1 MLKVNK
7 ASFIRKISCM
17 NIIKKSLLFGFVFIV
32 GQGFSQ
38 QLIDQ
43 IVAVVGDE
51 IILESEIEAQAIQLQ
66 SQGYMADRDV
76 NCEVL
81 EEMLFQKLL
90 LLQAQLDSV
99 EITSGEVDG
108 ELSRRLS
115 VFINQL
121 GSEQKLEEYYGKSI
135 SEIKSEFRDM
145 IREQLL
151 TQRMQQQLTSDVSM
165 TPSEVKKFFNK
176 IPVDSIPYLPATYQI
191 KQIAIYPKVSE
202 EERERCK
209 LVINK
214 YRDRVLNGDDFAT
227 LAVLYSDD
235 PGSSPAGGELGFVS
249 RTDLVPEFAA
259 AAFNLKSTDDVSRVV
274 ETEFGY
280 HILQLIERRGNLV
293 NVRHILV
300 TPRTGRSSENEAK
313 SDLETVREKVLADS
327 ISFEDAAAEYSEDEI
342 SANSGGTMQNMQT
355 GKTWF
360 TEDELDPL
368 ARDVLKQLKPSAISK
383 IVKTRDMRGKSVYKF
398 FKLERKIE
406 AHKANI
412 KDDYQRFQEIAIAEK
427 KQKSIQ
433 NWIEETIET
442 TYVRIDSSYMNCQFE
457 YADWVK

>member
-1 MLKVNK
+1 MQIMKKVLVL
-7 ASFIRKISCM
+7 C
-17 NIIKKSLLFGFVFIV
+17 FVFIV

-51 IILESEIEAQAIQLQ
+51 IILESEIEAQAIQLR
-66 SQGYMADRDV
+66 SQGYMGTRDV

-90 LLQAQLDSV
+90 ILQAERDSV
-99 EITSGEVDG
+99 EVTLAEVDG
-108 ELSRRLS
+108 ELSRRLN

-135 SEIKSEFRDM
+135 RDIKSEFREM

-151 TQRMQQQLTSDVSM
+151 TQRMQQQLTADVGV
-165 TPSEVKKFFNK
+165 TPSEVKKFFNE
-176 IPVDSIPYLPATYQI
+176 IPEDSIPFLPATYQI
-191 KQIAIYPKVSE
+191 KQIAAYPKVAE

-209 LVINK
+209 RVINE
-214 YRDRVLNGDDFAT
+214 YRDRVINGDDFST

-235 PGSSPAGGELGFVS
+235 PGSSPTGGELGFVS

-259 AAFNLKSTDDVSRVV
+259 AAFNLKSTDDVSRIV

-313 SDLETVREKVLADS
+313 AALELVRDKVLADS
-327 ISFEDAAAEYSEDEI
+327 ITFEEAAAEYSEDEM

-360 TEDELDPL
+360 TEDQLDPL
-368 ARDVLKQLKPSAISK
+368 ARDVLKQLKPGQNSK
-383 IVKTRDMRGKSVYKF
+383 VIKTRDMRGKTVYKF
-398 FKLERKIE
+398 FKLERKID
-406 AHKANI
+406 AHQANL
-412 KDDYQRFQEIAIAEK
+412 KDDYQRFQEIAVAEK
-427 KQKSIQ
+427 KQKKIQ
-433 NWIEETIET
+433 SWIKETLET
-442 TYVRIDSSYMNCQFE
+442 TYVRIDSSYMNCEFE
-457 YADWVK
+457 YAEWAK

>member
-1 MLKVNK
+1 MHKLK
-7 ASFIRKISCM
+7 KILVLC
-17 NIIKKSLLFGFVFIV
+17 FVFIV

-51 IILESEIEAQAIQLQ
+51 IILESEIEAQAIQLR
-66 SQGYMADRDV
+66 SQGYTGTRDV

-90 LLQAQLDSV
+90 ILQAQLDSV
-99 EITSGEVDG
+99 EVTPSEVDG

-121 GSEQKLEEYYGKSI
+121 GSEQKLEEYYGKSMSDI
-135 SEIKSEFRDM
+135 RSEFREM

-151 TQRMQQQLTSDVSM
+151 TQRMQQQLTADISV

-176 IPVDSIPYLPATYQI
+176 IPEDSIPFLPATYQI
-191 KQIAIYPKVSE
+191 KQIAVYPKVSDK
-202 EERERCK
+202 ERDRCK
-209 LVINK
+209 RVINE
-214 YRDRVLNGDDFAT
+214 YRDRVINGDDFST

-235 PGSSPAGGELGFVS
+235 PGSSPSGGELGFVS

-313 SDLETVREKVLADS
+313 AALENVRESVLTDS
-327 ISFEDAAAEYSEDEI
+327 ISFEEAAAEYSEDEM

-368 ARDVLKQLKPSAISK
+368 ARDVLKRLKPGEISK
-383 IVKTRDMRGKSVYKF
+383 VIKTRDMRGKTVYKF
-398 FKLERKIE
+398 FKLERKIK
-406 AHKANI
+406 AHQANL
-412 KDDYQRFQEIAIAEK
+412 KDDYQRFQETAVAEK
-427 KQKSIQ
+427 KQKKIQ
-433 NWIEETIET
+433 NWIEETLET
-442 TYVRIDSSYMNCQFE
+442 TYVRVDSSYMNCKFE

>member
-1 MLKVNK
+1 MHKMK
-7 ASFIRKISCM
+7 KILVLC
-17 NIIKKSLLFGFVFIV
+17 FVLIA

-51 IILESEIEAQAIQLQ
+51 IILESEIEAQAIQLR
-66 SQGYMADRDV
+66 SQGYVGNRDV

-90 LLQAQLDSV
+90 LLQAQVDSIEV
-99 EITSGEVDG
+99 TYAEVDG
-108 ELSRRLS
+108 ELSRRLG

-135 SEIKSEFRDM
+135 SDIKSEFREM

-151 TQRMQQQLTSDVSM
+151 TQRMQQQLTVDVSL

-176 IPVDSIPYLPATYQI
+176 IPEDSIPFLPATYQI
-191 KQIAIYPKVSE
+191 KQIAVYPKVSE
-202 EERERCK
+202 EERERCER
-209 LVINK
+209 VINE
-214 YRDRVLNGDDFAT
+214 YRDRIINGDDFST

-259 AAFNLKSTDDVSRVV
+259 AAFNLQSTDDVSRVV

-300 TPRTGRSSENEAK
+300 TPKTGRSSENQAK
-313 SDLETVREKVLADS
+313 ADLELVREKVLADS
-327 ISFEDAAAEYSEDEI
+327 LSFEDAAAEYSEDEM

-355 GKTWF
+355 GKIWF
-360 TEDELDPL
+360 NEDQLDPL
-368 ARDVLKQLKPSAISK
+368 AKDVLKRLKPGELSK
-383 IVKTRDMRGKSVYKF
+383 VIKTRDMRGKMVYKF

-406 AHKANI
+406 AHQANL
-412 KDDYQRFQEIAIAEK
+412 KDDYQRFQETAIAEK
-427 KQKSIQ
+427 KQKKIQ
-433 NWIEETIET
+433 SWTTETLET
-442 TYVRIDSSYMNCQFE
+442 TYVRVDSSYVNCKFE
-457 YADWVK
+457 YADWAK

>member
-1 MLKVNK
+1 MK
-7 ASFIRKISCM
+7 KILVLC
-17 NIIKKSLLFGFVFIV
+17 FVLIA

-51 IILESEIEAQAIQLQ
+51 IILESEIEAQAIQLR
-66 SQGYMADRDV
+66 SQGYVGNRDV

-90 LLQAQLDSV
+90 LLQAQVDSIEV
-99 EITSGEVDG
+99 TYAEVDG
-108 ELSRRLS
+108 ELSRRLG

-135 SEIKSEFRDM
+135 SDIKSEFREM

-151 TQRMQQQLTSDVSM
+151 TQRMQQQLTVDVSL

-176 IPVDSIPYLPATYQI
+176 IPEDSIPFLPATYQI
-191 KQIAIYPKVSE
+191 KQIAVYPKVSE
-202 EERERCK
+202 EERERCER
-209 LVINK
+209 VINE
-214 YRDRVLNGDDFAT
+214 YRDRIINGDDFST

-259 AAFNLKSTDDVSRVV
+259 AAFNLQSTDDVSRVV

-300 TPRTGRSSENEAK
+300 TPKTGRSSENQAK
-313 SDLETVREKVLADS
+313 ADLELVREKVLADS
-327 ISFEDAAAEYSEDEI
+327 LSFEDAAAEYSEDEM

-355 GKTWF
+355 GKIWF
-360 TEDELDPL
+360 NEDQLDPL
-368 ARDVLKQLKPSAISK
+368 AKDVLKRLKPGELSK
-383 IVKTRDMRGKSVYKF
+383 VIKTRDMRGKMVYKF

-406 AHKANI
+406 AHQANL
-412 KDDYQRFQEIAIAEK
+412 KDDYQRFQETAIAEK
-427 KQKSIQ
+427 KQKKIQ
-433 NWIEETIET
+433 SWTTETLET
-442 TYVRIDSSYMNCQFE
+442 TYVRVDSSYVNCKFE
-457 YADWVK
+457 YADWAK